1 MSVNNIQNVT
11 NADEKFYSTEKA
23 DVSFFEDATAKEAI
37 SKGMSYLSGLIPAS
51 TEYALRPEFFVP
63 LDFVKSEIFSTY
75 ALFNEMKEDIDFILS
90 KIYVKNNINLSLEES
105 HKIIWNEIKKY
116 NNVVNKQQPDY
127 ISFSQYKYA
136 ERTLSTSC
144 RRMLEEYSRAVSQTS
159 FSYLYD
165 LRKVIEFIQNEAISI
180 RDILLNKFGEDYE
193 NDSQKQVATQ
203 FDAWAKMASQF
214 AQRVKQTI
222 TSPPGEIPASELDKI
237 TKKQAIEFQAF
248 FSIRLNALHEES
260 KNIINILQRDYMDT
274 SEIFYERYI
283 SQSIQ
288 FTKDIVSSMELDF
301 YTTSISRDLPFLTD
315 ELLIATNVISANFGM
330 ILTDLVQR
338 NQIFS
343 TNLDNLL
350 RILQTKRKYSN
361 YIFQLSF
368 KGQAKP
374 IILVKVQKDEYS
386 SVFDNSYANFKIESD
401 LISNHASLDNLE
413 ENHHPQYLLR
423 DGGVISG
430 NIFVQS
436 NSRIDGVHISSHV
449 HNGVDGSER
458 IRSTDIDYSSAR
470 NNNNIKIEKPTNI
483 EVVQYLPDLTDGG
496 VPIVDGIIDIE
507 VNDDLINDSNEVI
520 IEIIE
525 I

>member
-11 NADEKFYSTEKA
+11 NADEKFYSAEKA
-23 DVSFFEDATAKEAI
+23 DVSFFEDKKPEEFIEKYSTN
-37 SKGMSYLSGLIPAS
+37 LIPSS
-51 TEYALRPEFFVP
+51 TDYALRPEFFVP
-63 LDFVKSEIFSTY
+63 LSFVKSQVLSLN
-75 ALFNEMKEDIDFILS
+75 AVLSEMKEDIDFLLS
-90 KIYVKNNINLSLEES
+90 SIYIKNNINLSLEEA
-105 HKIIWNEIKKY
+105 HKVLWNEIKKY
-116 NNVVNKQQPDY
+116 NNIISEDYPTY
-127 ISFSQYKYA
+127 ISFSEYKYA
-136 ERTLSTSC
+136 ERTMSTSC
-144 RRMLEEYSRAVSQTS
+144 RRMLDEYSRSISQAS
-159 FSYLYD
+159 FAYLYD
-165 LRKVIEFIQNEAISI
+165 LRKIISFIQNEAISI
-180 RDILLNKFGEDYE
+180 RDILFNKFGEDYE

-203 FDAWAKMASQF
+203 FDAWTKVASQF
-214 AQRVKQTI
+214 AQRTKQTI
-222 TSPPGEIPASELDKI
+222 TAPPGEIPTSELDKI
-237 TKKQAIEFQAF
+237 TKKQAVEFQAF

-260 KNIINILQRDYMDT
+260 QNILNILQRDYVDT
-274 SEIFYERYI
+274 SEIFYERYV

-315 ELLIATNVISANFGM
+315 ELLIATNVITANFGM

-338 NQIFS
+338 NHMFS
-343 TNLDNLL
+343 TNADNLF

-374 IILVKVQKDEYS
+374 VILAKVQKDEYS
-386 SVFDNSYANFKIESD
+386 SIFDNSYANFKIESD

-436 NSRIDGVHISSHV
+436 NSRIDGVHISSHT

-470 NNNNIKIEKPTNI
+470 NDNNIKIEKPTNI